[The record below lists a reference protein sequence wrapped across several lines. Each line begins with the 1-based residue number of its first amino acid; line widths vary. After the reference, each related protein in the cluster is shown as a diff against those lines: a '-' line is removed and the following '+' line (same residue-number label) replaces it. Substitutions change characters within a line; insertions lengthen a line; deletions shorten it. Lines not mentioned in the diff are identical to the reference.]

1 MFTKRS
7 YICTITNMN
16 NNQKQ
21 YKCNAMKKLTKAENR
36 TIFREK
42 NYIIVLKLYNMQ
54 LISSK

>member
-42 NYIIVLKLYNMQ
+42 KIHNCLKTLQYATYK
-54 LISSK
+54 L